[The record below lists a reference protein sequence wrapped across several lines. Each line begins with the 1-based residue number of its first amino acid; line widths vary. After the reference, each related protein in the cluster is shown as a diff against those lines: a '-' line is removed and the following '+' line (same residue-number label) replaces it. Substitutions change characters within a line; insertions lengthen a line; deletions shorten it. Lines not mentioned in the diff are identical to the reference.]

1 MTRLLIVNADDYGLT
16 RGVSRGILRAHR
28 EGIVTS
34 VSILA
39 VAPDFDAAARD
50 LRAGGAGL
58 GVGVHLA
65 AVGEDPPL
73 LRSAAIPTLTESD
86 GRFPRGWK
94 QFLGRSH
101 RVSSGEL
108 EAEFA
113 AQIQRVLD
121 AGLSVDHLDA
131 HQHLH
136 LLGRV
141 RAVVF
146 SLARRFRIPAVRVPR
161 GSGRRPAGLVV
172 RWLARGLRG
181 AVARAKLVTPDLC
194 EGFDDSG
201 RMSRGRLLRAIDRV
215 ARSGASSAEILLH
228 PGEAVDAERG
238 RYNWGYDWAGDLAAA
253 LDPEVR
259 SAVLRAG
266 FRLGTYRDLPW
277 GPR

>member
-34 VSILA
+34 VSMLA
-39 VAPDFDAAARD
+39 VAPDFDAAARG
-50 LRAGGAGL
+50 LRAEGAGI

-73 LRSAAIPTLTESD
+73 LGPGRIPTLVDSG
-86 GRFPRGWK
+86 GRLPLTWRR
-94 QFLGRSH
+94 FLRRAH
-101 RVSSGEL
+101 RVSTREL

-113 AQIQRVLD
+113 AQIERVLA
-121 AGLSVDHLDA
+121 AGIGIDHLDA

-136 LLGRV
+136 LLPLV
-141 RAVVF
+141 RAVVL
-146 SLARRFRIPAVRVPR
+146 SLAKKFRIPAVRVPR
-161 GSGRRPAGLVV
+161 AGARRPAGLAV
-172 RWLARGLRG
+172 RWLARGLHRAATRAG
-181 AVARAKLVTPDLC
+181 LVAPERSD
-194 EGFDDSG
+194 GFDDSG
-201 RMSRGRLLRAIDRV
+201 RMSRRALLRAIESA
-215 ARSGASSAEILLH
+215 ARSKAASAEILLH
-228 PGEAVDAERG
+228 PGEATDPERG
-238 RYNWGYDWAGDLAAA
+238 RYPWGYDWGGELEAA

-259 SAVLRAG
+259 AAILRAG

>member
-34 VSILA
+34 VSMLA
-39 VAPDFDAAARD
+39 VAPDFDAAASD
-50 LRAGGAGL
+50 LRSSGAGL

-73 LRSAAIPTLTESD
+73 LRSDAVPTLTETD
-86 GRFPRGWK
+86 GRFPLGWM
-94 QFLGRSH
+94 QFLKRSH

-113 AQIQRVLD
+113 AQIERVLD
-121 AGLSVDHLDA
+121 AGLAVDHLDA

-141 RAVVF
+141 RAVVL
-146 SLARRFRIPAVRVPR
+146 SLAKRFRIPAVRVPR
-161 GSGRRPAGLVV
+161 GSGRRPGGLAV

-181 AVARAKLVTPDLC
+181 AVARAGLVTPDLC

-201 RMSRGRLLRAIDRV
+201 RMSRGRLLRAIERA

-228 PGEAVDAERG
+228 PGEARDAERA
-238 RYNWGYDWAGDLAAA
+238 RYDWGYDWAGDLAAA

-259 SAVLRAG
+259 SAILRAG

>member
-34 VSILA
+34 VSMLA
-39 VAPDFDAAARD
+39 IAPDFDAAARD

-73 LRSAAIPTLTESD
+73 LSPDRIPTLTDSE
-86 GRFPRGWK
+86 GKFPPGWK
-94 QFLGRSH
+94 RFLRRAH
-101 RVSSGEL
+101 RVSSREL
-108 EAEFA
+108 EAEFS
-113 AQIQRVLD
+113 AQIERVLA
-121 AGLSVDHLDA
+121 AGLAVDHLDA

-141 RAVVF
+141 RAVVL
-146 SLARRFRIPAVRVPR
+146 SLAKRFRIRAVRVPG
-161 GSGRRPAGLVV
+161 GSARRPAGLAV

-181 AVARAKLVTPDLC
+181 AAARAGLFAPDLC

-201 RMSRGRLLRAIDRV
+201 KMSRNRLLQAIERA
-215 ARSGASSAEILLH
+215 ARSDAASAEILLH
-228 PGEAVDAERG
+228 PGEARDPARS
-238 RYNWGYDWAGDLAAA
+238 RYDWGYDWAGDLDAV

-277 GPR
+277 GER